1 MSILQKL
8 DEAQFIWKSSVGAAN
23 PGIGAEFRG
32 LDMLAEF
39 KDWNWLST
47 FYFSVSGKKLSVEA
61 EQFLNGV
68 YCMCFSYP
76 DARIWNNGIAS
87 MSATTRSTAQLG
99 VGAGNAVSE
108 ADFYGGRPVMK
119 SVDFM
124 LRARAK
130 LVSGLPIQ
138 KILDEEKDDRKILH
152 GYGRPIVAR
161 DERVTPA
168 INLLKELHLLDRPH
182 IQVALSIEECLE
194 KNDSEFRLNICGV
207 FAAFCADEG
216 MTPQEVYYILV
227 VCYSIGMLASYVD
240 VLEKPEGHFFP
251 FQCDAINYQG
261 VENRKW

>member
-1 MSILQKL
+1 MDVVQKL
-8 DEAQFIWKSSVGAAN
+8 QIAMSEWKSSVGAAN
-23 PGIGAEFRG
+23 PGVGAEFRG
-32 LDMLAEF
+32 LDMLVEF

-47 FYFSVSGKKLSVEA
+47 FYFSVSGKKLSQPA
-61 EQFLNGV
+61 EDFINGI

-119 SVDFM
+119 AVDFM
-124 LRARAK
+124 LRATEK
-130 LVSGLPIQ
+130 LNSGVSIEN
-138 KILDEEKDDRKILH
+138 ILEQEKADRKILY

-161 DERVTPA
+161 DERVAPA
-168 INLLKELHLLDRPH
+168 INLLKELGLFDRKH
-182 IQVALSIEECLE
+182 IQVALSMERYLE
-194 KNDSEFRLNICGV
+194 NNASEFRLNICGV

-216 MTPQEVYYILV
+216 MTPHEVYYILT

-251 FQCDAINYQG
+251 FECDAINYQG
-261 VENRKW
+261 MKERKW